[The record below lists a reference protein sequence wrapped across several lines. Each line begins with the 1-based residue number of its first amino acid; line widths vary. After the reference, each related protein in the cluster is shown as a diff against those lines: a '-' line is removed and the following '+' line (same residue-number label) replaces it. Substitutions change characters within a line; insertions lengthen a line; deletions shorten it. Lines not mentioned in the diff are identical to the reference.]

1 MKGWLT
7 AQGWNV
13 EGSPS
18 EPRSR
23 NGPWKIFAKHL
34 HEPERD
40 EHVYTM
46 ECSGKTKHITLVPWK
61 PIGKR
66 AMQKDAESICRHKW
80 YNENAEFTISPTL
93 KFEPEIAPTVPDS
106 SMEPEDEKNGKGK
119 KTAAGAIISPMKKMK
134 VADECKVVGGVQ
146 GPDGTRTL
154 DLGGAGDCAWRCLA
168 FQLAM
173 TNCQWRKAVSEI
185 RPKVEQLSK
194 ALRAQTLH
202 YLLNIDTSW
211 KESWCPD
218 PKWNK
223 ITEDGI
229 PATTLNEFE
238 QVITRENRWICHF
251 GLQAICCLKRV
262 CIAIWRMTSS
272 GWVKIAVMKPKEKSE
287 KAPVL
292 GLVLAGGHYFA
303 LVRTSEKSGLPKEWA
318 QKPGPCMW
326 QTAGISTD
334 PIESA
339 SQAKLDTSMFRG
351 AGKFTTPSRKKTDG
365 DDLDL
370 LRTCSTSGS
379 SSKQCSFYDNEA
391 LDLLR
396 SCSQQTISE
405 IGDKVHAETE
415 KEDEKKL
422 SKKEKIHLANRKR
435 AVLGGLHACGATEF
449 ERRSQAMSFCK
460 LTSFNSILKGETVI
474 GLKQLLPKDDV
485 KFKTPGHLRG
495 KKKAMTTLL
504 RLCTWNAEERQ

>member
-238 QVITRENRWICHF
+238 QVITREHRWICHF
-251 GLQAICCLKRV
+251 GLQASCCLKRV
-262 CIAIWRMTSS
+262 RIAIWRMTSS

-303 LVRTSEKSGLPKEWA
+303 LVRTSEKSGLPNEWA

-339 SQAKLDTSMFRG
+339 SQEKLDTNMFRG
-351 AGKFTTPSRKKTDG
+351 AGKFTTPSTKKTDG
-365 DDLDL
+365 DDLDVAK
-370 LRTCSTSGS
+370 CDPS
-379 SSKQCSFYDNEA
+379 SIFVGAS
-391 LDLLR
+391 
-396 SCSQQTISE
+396 
-405 IGDKVHAETE
+405 
-415 KEDEKKL
+415 L
-422 SKKEKIHLANRKR
+422 S
-435 AVLGGLHACGATEF
+435 
-449 ERRSQAMSFCK
+449 
-460 LTSFNSILKGETVI
+460 
-474 GLKQLLPKDDV
+474 
-485 KFKTPGHLRG
+485 
-495 KKKAMTTLL
+495 
-504 RLCTWNAEERQ
+504 